1 MFEQRVVE
9 AELMD
14 QPDLSPHLHRQA
26 LAGLRR
32 VNWWSGTASV
42 LWRQMERLARERRL
56 RSLSILDLAC
66 GGGDVALALRRRA
79 AQAGLSVRI
88 HGHDK
93 SETAIDHARQ
103 SASEAGFGDLAF
115 ETCDVL
121 EPSSSETLEAAR
133 GMDPGAGRSF
143 DVVYSSLFLHHLSE
157 SDGERLLRRMAT
169 LGSQLLMV
177 DDLCRSAAGYWL
189 AQVGCQLLSRS
200 RIVHVDGPMSVRA
213 AFRES
218 EALALAA
225 RAGWQDARL
234 ERHWPQRFLLS
245 WWRS

>member
-14 QPDLSPHLHRQA
+14 QPGLSPRLHRQA

-42 LWRQMERLARERRL
+42 LWRRIERLARERQL
-56 RSLSILDLAC
+56 KSLSILDLAC
-66 GGGDVALALRRRA
+66 GGGDVAVALRRRA
-79 AQAGLSVRI
+79 ARAGLDVRI

-93 SETAIDHARQ
+93 SETAIEHARQ
-103 SASEAGFGDLAF
+103 SALAAGFDDLAF
-115 ETCDVL
+115 VPCDVL
-121 EPSSSETLEAAR
+121 DETVAAA
-133 GMDPGAGRSF
+133 GDGGRSF

-157 SDGERLLRRMAT
+157 ADGERLLRRMAS
-169 LGSQLLMV
+169 LGTRLLMV

-189 AQVGCQLLSRS
+189 AQLGCQLLSRS

-218 EALALAA
+218 EALQIAA
-225 RAGWQDARL
+225 RAGWRNAHV

>member
-14 QPDLSPHLHRQA
+14 QPDLNPHLHRQA

-42 LWRQMERLARERRL
+42 LWRRIERLARERHL
-56 RSLSILDLAC
+56 QSVSILDLAC
-66 GGGDVALALRRRA
+66 GGGDVAVSLRRRA
-79 AQAGLSVRI
+79 AQAGLAVRV

-93 SETAIDHARQ
+93 SETAIAIARQ
-103 SASEAGFGDLAF
+103 SALAAGFDDLLF
-115 ETCDVL
+115 EACDVL
-121 EPSSSETLEAAR
+121 EATAAAQNDGSR
-133 GMDPGAGRSF
+133 TF

-157 SDGERLLRRMAT
+157 AEGELLLRRMAS
-169 LGSQLLMV
+169 LGTRLLMV

-189 AQVGCQLLSRS
+189 ARLGCQLLSRS

-213 AFRES
+213 AFREA
-218 EALALAA
+218 EALELAR
-225 RAGWQDARL
+225 RAGWRDARL

-245 WWRS
+245 WCRS

>member
-14 QPDLSPHLHRQA
+14 QPGLSPHLHRQA

-32 VNWWSGTASV
+32 VNWWSGTASLV
-42 LWRQMERLARERRL
+42 WRQVERLARERRL
-56 RSLSILDLAC
+56 TSLSILDLAC

-93 SETAIDHARQ
+93 SETAIDQARQ
-103 SASEAGFGDLAF
+103 SASEAGFGDLVF
-115 ETCDVL
+115 ETSDVL
-121 EPSSSETLEAAR
+121 EPTPFQASDAPS
-133 GMDPGAGRSF
+133 DPHDGAGRAF

-169 LGSQLLMV
+169 LGKHLLMV
-177 DDLCRSAAGYWL
+177 DDLRRSAAGYWL
-189 AQVGCQLLSRS
+189 AQLGCQLLSRS

-225 RAGWQDARL
+225 RAGWRGARL